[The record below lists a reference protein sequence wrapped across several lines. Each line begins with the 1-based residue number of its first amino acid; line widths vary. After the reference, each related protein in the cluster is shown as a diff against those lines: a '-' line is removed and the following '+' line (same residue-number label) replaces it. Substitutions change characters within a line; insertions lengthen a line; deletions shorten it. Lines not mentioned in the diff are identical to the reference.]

1 LFQWFRQ
8 SVGKEWLERR
18 QIVIEQIIPRLEAEG
33 QQEMGQMVKNELDLV
48 EVRFLD
54 RILRN

>member
-1 LFQWFRQ
+1 LQWFRQ
-8 SVGKEWLERR
+8 CVRKEWLERR

-33 QQEMGQMVKNELDLV
+33 QQEIGQMVKNELDLV

-54 RILRN
+54 RILMRG